1 MQKVKY
7 TSCNEK
13 IVAVY
18 EGTNDHVR
26 LITKLNEGSILENN
40 AYVVYISKKILRPIL
55 AQYRSRKD

>member
-18 EGTNDHVR
+18 EDTNDHVR

-40 AYVVYISKKILRPIL
+40 AYVVYISKK
-55 AQYRSRKD
+55 Y